1 VKNFTTRCDAVE
13 PSGIVARFHA
23 PIPDMAQLFPRS
35 ANALARSSILVG
47 VGLAAGA
54 GYGLWL
60 VAHSGYVTRQG
71 EIVEQPVPFS
81 HDHHVGQIG
90 IDCRYCHTAVEVSPS
105 AGIPPTQTCMN
116 CHNQLWT
123 NAALLA
129 PVRAS
134 FESGEPL
141 RWSRVHDLPGF
152 VYFDHSIHVAKGVAC
167 ASCHGRVDKM
177 PLMYQFAPLTMEW
190 CLACHRDPVPNLR
203 ERADVTKMDWQPPAG
218 FARRQLELAA
228 LYDVQSKT
236 GCSTCHR

>member
-1 VKNFTTRCDAVE
+1 
-13 PSGIVARFHA
+13 
-23 PIPDMAQLFPRS
+23 MAQLFPRS
-35 ANALARSSILVG
+35 ANALARSSIVVVG
-47 VGLAAGA
+47 VLAAGA

-90 IDCRYCHTAVEVSPS
+90 IDCRYCHTAVESSPS

-123 NAALLA
+123 NAALLE
-129 PVRAS
+129 PVRSS
-134 FESGEPL
+134 FSTGEPI
-141 RWSRVHDLPGF
+141 RWNRVHDLPGF

-177 PLMYQFAPLTMEW
+177 PLMYQEAPLTMEW
-190 CLACHRDPVPNLR
+190 CLACHRDPVPNIRAR
-203 ERADVTKMDWQPPAG
+203 EDVTKMDWTPPAG

-228 LYDVQSKT
+228 LYNVQSKT
-236 GCSTCHR
+236 SCSTCHR